1 MAYIKHKEKKWCVL
15 FFLTIGFGLLFVG
28 GLVYAAEK
36 QVDQSIYEIGKFH
49 IDTFSSYLSDSEF
62 SLGKMLFG

>member
-1 MAYIKHKEKKWCVL
+1 MVRFVFNDWIRTA
-15 FFLTIGFGLLFVG
+15 FVG

-49 IDTFSSYLSDSEF
+49 IDTFF
-62 SLGKMLFG
+62 FLFI

>member
-36 QVDQSIYEIGKFH
+36 QVDQSIYEIGKFGSVAK
-49 IDTFSSYLSDSEF
+49 F
-62 SLGKMLFG
+62 